1 MTVLK
6 DINQIEN
13 DPDIW
18 SYIVDND
25 GFANSDKRFRTD
37 RMDENGKYLHD
48 EFSQWRGIDGST
60 NDSLIIER
68 YKRKKQLPEEEFF
81 NEWNEKIEGS
91 KYGYIKLKEILKDEF
106 ITYPTV
112 LSDEVLRKL
121 NREVEAVINIENII
135 ENNPLTTKELEAK
148 SKIHEILL
156 EDTNLEYDLEEGI
169 FRDKSKIVEPKA
181 LTVRELINKV
191 NEFINEE
198 ELKYLTQEI

>member
-1 MTVLK
+1 MSLPKHAFAPYTHEKTYAIFFEKRLIPLK

-68 YKRKKQLPEEEFF
+68 YKRKTQLKGEEFY
-81 NEWNEKIEGS
+81 NEWEEKIEGL
-91 KYGYIKLKEILKDEF
+91 KYGYI
-106 ITYPTV
+106 
-112 LSDEVLRKL
+112 SLR
-121 NREVEAVINIENII
+121 
-135 ENNPLTTKELEAK
+135 
-148 SKIHEILL
+148 
-156 EDTNLEYDLEEGI
+156 
-169 FRDKSKIVEPKA
+169 
-181 LTVRELINKV
+181 
-191 NEFINEE
+191 
-198 ELKYLTQEI
+198 